1 MRKPPYFI
9 SALIFAGEM
18 LQSAPNSHGESSQ
31 GVWKN
36 YEGTWTPKP
45 FLKVLIFQWIFFGC
59 SQYLMFTSSL
69 RKFLPHQTDFT
80 HLKGKPKSYR
90 TQFSKKTT
98 PATINAVPIALFAVI
113 RSFNSKMPS
122 RTART
127 MVKGGTVVM
136 MFVDLLCLPVQLN
149 VSKPKKRLHHKEF
162 QVPFSLTYPLHTAYM
177 STSSL
182 GTWNVRWLQG
192 LFEPAIEYCQ
202 ILDLSSFDDDICT
215 VKLPLFPYMIWDKLI
230 NPIVGCIFHGK
241 SLLTPNSNPHLK

>member
-1 MRKPPYFI
+1 MRKPLYFI

-31 GVWKN
+31 GIWKN

-127 MVKGGTVVM
+127 MVKVA
-136 MFVDLLCLPVQLN
+136 LLSWCLLICCVFLFNLMYQSQRRDCITKSFRYL
-149 VSKPKKRLHHKEF
+149 F
-162 QVPFSLTYPLHTAYM
+162 PLHT
-177 STSSL
+177 
-182 GTWNVRWLQG
+182 
-192 LFEPAIEYCQ
+192 
-202 ILDLSSFDDDICT
+202 
-215 VKLPLFPYMIWDKLI
+215 PYIQLIWV
-230 NPIVGCIFHGK
+230 PPV
-241 SLLTPNSNPHLK
+241 